1 LNARRL
7 SAAALTLAV
16 ATVPLAAGHAE
27 ASVSKTQAKKSAKA
41 AVLTAKDFPGY
52 IAFAGALDPDGA
64 HAEQAFY
71 KCTGAKTPTFVL
83 RDFGTGFMK
92 DDQEIDSS
100 ADVATSAKAAKAD
113 FRALASSKTAAC
125 WKKVVTSQTVSTGGA
140 VDALKVKVVRVTV
153 PGADDVTALHL
164 TGKFYSDRTLVHIDS
179 YELNGIVGAVE
190 FTLTSTGYETKA
202 PSLSKLESLARTVVK
217 RVHAA

>member
-1 LNARRL
+1 
-7 SAAALTLAV
+7 
-16 ATVPLAAGHAE
+16 
-27 ASVSKTQAKKSAKA
+27 
-41 AVLTAKDFPGY
+41 
-52 IAFAGALDPDGA
+52 
-64 HAEQAFY
+64 
-71 KCTGAKTPTFVL
+71 
-83 RDFGTGFMK
+83 
-92 DDQEIDSS
+92 
-100 ADVATSAKAAKAD
+100 
-113 FRALASSKTAAC
+113 
-125 WKKVVTSQTVSTGGA
+125 VSTGGA

-164 TGKFYSDRTLVHIDS
+164 TGKFYSDRTLMHIDS